1 MGAYMPESKE
11 MKRLTSRWATGGG
24 WPKRLEWIEISGLR
38 GWQNERLEL
47 KYPIMAIVGENGS
60 GKSTVLQCIASIY
73 KSRPLKVQGR
83 KRQPKKAIY
92 ASDFFPDTAWETIKN
107 ATIRYSVRQ
116 GGNPPKEGTLRKPE
130 PRWRG
135 YKERP
140 SRQVVFRDLSRIQ
153 PITARVGYARLAKP
167 KWTEKSYIDFD
178 PISLKRF
185 SQIMGREYDI
195 ARMSYTD
202 GDASRPV
209 PVIGHDGTK
218 YSGFHQGAG
227 ETVLAELVQAEIP
240 QYSIVLID
248 EVESSLHAKLQR
260 RLMRD
265 LAELART
272 LELQIIIT
280 THSPIILDELP
291 PEARAQ
297 IMLSG
302 DSRAIVYG
310 VTPEFA
316 MTKMD
321 DVPRPECD
329 LYVEDERAERMLIE
343 IVVSHATNRDCALR
357 CRTIRYGASS
367 VGQHLG
373 IMVYQ
378 NRFQTPSFVFLD
390 GDQGQSPG
398 CMNLPGADP
407 PEVVVFEALRC
418 KNWLN
423 LKDRVK
429 REFSLVADACTQA
442 MSLPDHHE
450 WITYVSNKLVLSS
463 DVLWHAMCSEW
474 ATECI
479 TRDDV
484 KGIVQPIEDAIDRV
498 LTTFPSPPISLVD
511 IVKQEEKDKKQK
523 APMELGSSAPSL
535 PFGQSEND
543 K

>member
-1 MGAYMPESKE
+1 LKFHDGLSEELILYGDIPFDLHGHRYTA
-11 MKRLTSRWATGGG
+11 KRL
-24 WPKRLEWIEISGLR
+24 P
-38 GWQNERLEL
+38 
-47 KYPIMAIVGENGS
+47 
-60 GKSTVLQCIASIY
+60 SI
-73 KSRPLKVQGR
+73 LN
-83 KRQPKKAIY
+83 
-92 ASDFFPDTAWETIKN
+92 ASDFFPDTAWEKIKD

-116 GGNPPKEGTLRKPE
+116 GGLPPIEGTLRKPE

-167 KWTEKSYIDFD
+167 KWVEKSFVDFD
-178 PISLKRF
+178 KKSLTRF

-195 ARMSYTD
+195 ARMSYTN

-209 PVIGHDGTK
+209 PVIGHDGFK

-227 ETVLAELVQAEIP
+227 ETVLAELVQVPIP

-248 EVESSLHAKLQR
+248 EVESSLHPKLQR

-265 LAELART
+265 LAELARA

-291 PEARAQ
+291 VEARAQ
-297 IMLSG
+297 IMMTG
-302 DSRAIVYG
+302 ESRTVVYG
-310 VTPEFA
+310 VTPDFA

-343 IVVSHATNRDCALR
+343 IIVAHAVNPDCALR
-357 CRTIRYGASS
+357 CKTIRYGAAS

-373 IMVYQ
+373 IMAFQ
-378 NRFQTPSFVFLD
+378 DRFPTPSLVFLD

-398 CMNLPGADP
+398 CINLPGADP
-407 PEVVVFEALRC
+407 PEVVVFEALRS

-423 LKDRVK
+423 LKDRI
-429 REFSLVADACTQA
+429 RRDYSAVADACTQA

-450 WITYVSNKLVLSS
+450 WITYVSNKLVISG
-463 DVLWHAMCSEW
+463 DVLWHTICSEW
-474 ATECI
+474 ATQCI

-484 KGIVQPIEDAIDRV
+484 KAIVQPIEDALDKV
-498 LTTFPSPPISLVD
+498 LTTFAPPKVTLVD
-511 IVKQEEKDKKQK
+511 IVTREQKEKQK
-523 APMELGSSAPSL
+523 QSSATANESPL
-535 PFGQSEND
+535 LFVQSPND
-543 K
+543 EQD